1 MSGNRDET
9 RRAEMEVLLHAL
21 ADGEL
26 DVANALRCEAHLRG
40 CGRCAAAFAEIR
52 ATQEALR
59 RDEVRYRA
67 PERLRGHVLAMVE
80 AAVPGW
86 QAEAPAVAAP
96 AWLRRPLAVAA
107 AAVSAK
113 APAPTRG
120 GVGAQ

>member
-9 RRAEMEVLLHAL
+9 RCAEMETLLHAL

-26 DVANALRCEAHLRG
+26 DAANTLRCEAHLRG
-40 CGRCAAAFAEIR
+40 CGRCAAAFADIR

-59 RDEVRYRA
+59 RDEVRYRT

-86 QAEAPAVAAP
+86 QPEAPAAAE
-96 AWLRRPLAVAA
+96 AACLRRPLAVAA
-107 AAVSAK
+107 AAGSER
-113 APAPTRG
+113 APAVPPRRWSW
-120 GVGAQ
+120 

>member
-9 RRAEMEVLLHAL
+9 RCAEMETLLHAL

-26 DVANALRCEAHLRG
+26 DAANALRCEAHLRG

-67 PERLRGHVLAMVE
+67 PERLRGRVLAMVE
-80 AAVPGW
+80 AAAPRRAEGAPG
-86 QAEAPAVAAP
+86 
-96 AWLRRPLAVAA
+96 
-107 AAVSAK
+107 
-113 APAPTRG
+113 G
-120 GVGAQ
+120 GGPGLVG